1 MHRACLQPCVSCDRR
16 YQLHLRH
23 HQAPAVISRYL
34 SRYQPLE
41 AVVGVLVR
49 GLYSPW
55 LCGCPYLVVGGM
67 PTVKQLQAELKKR
80 GLETKGKKAE
90 LEKRLA
96 EDDAAKEAAAEA
108 GGGGEVRAVSALDL
122 YGRVAV
128 NCMGGRQ

>member
-1 MHRACLQPCVSCDRR
+1 MGKELVTPSARLSGHRGSRSPPS
-16 YQLHLRH
+16 
-23 HQAPAVISRYL
+23 AVISRY
-34 SRYQPLE
+34 QPLP

-49 GLYSPW
+49 GLFSPW